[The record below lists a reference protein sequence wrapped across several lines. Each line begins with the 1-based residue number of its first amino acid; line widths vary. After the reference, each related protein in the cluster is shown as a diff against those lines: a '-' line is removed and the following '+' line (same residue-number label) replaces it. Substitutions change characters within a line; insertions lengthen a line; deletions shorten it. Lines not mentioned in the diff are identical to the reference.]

1 MSDSSEGIYSII
13 STHKKLDF
21 PFLSS
26 FFSSSRERERNRENE
41 TKKKTSDFLI
51 FSFKWEN
58 LLLTHKNMSGANKN
72 QFRLAYRWEIKHKS
86 RAEVYVRKTSLSKCM
101 ESRGTRSIFCPSQI
115 NYRKIK
121 TRANRDGR
129 IRAKREDKINRKNI
143 FTMKT
148 KLVVHK
154 WFCRLSLLILYLRA
168 RDNLKT
174 KSWDKFHIL
183 PVFLFYFFLLRNDEA
198 FL

>member
-1 MSDSSEGIYSII
+1 MTYHAISVTLYSQTIKNNGILCLQWLLRVCII
-13 STHKKLDF
+13 FHSAYLQGAMVEILC
-21 PFLSS
+21 LSQGFKS
-26 FFSSSRERERNRENE
+26 F
-41 TKKKTSDFLI
+41 
-51 FSFKWEN
+51 
-58 LLLTHKNMSGANKN
+58 
-72 QFRLAYRWEIKHKS
+72 
-86 RAEVYVRKTSLSKCM
+86 
-101 ESRGTRSIFCPSQI
+101 